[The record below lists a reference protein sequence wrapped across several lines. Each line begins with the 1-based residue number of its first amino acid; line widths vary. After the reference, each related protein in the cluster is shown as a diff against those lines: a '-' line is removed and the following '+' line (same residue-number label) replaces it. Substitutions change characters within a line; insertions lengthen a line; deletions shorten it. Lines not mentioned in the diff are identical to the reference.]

1 MTGAVHHVTDH
12 AVFQFN
18 LDLVVLR
25 ACHNSLYAVRGAVQ
39 LRNVTPLPVGLTAVK
54 NMRLE

>member
-1 MTGAVHHVTDH
+1 MTGAVHVTGH

-39 LRNVTPLPVGLTAVK
+39 LRNVTLLPVGLTAVK